1 MINSSLTAYHCM
13 DVDCWALPRRT
24 LLDGSAA
31 AGPAQGHAA
40 ADASG
45 AAAWP
50 TAWVLLRPVRAGP
63 GAAGAIYGP
72 NEARLQPRP
81 QCFNMCT

>member
-1 MINSSLTAYHCM
+1 MLTPSISSLTVYVLIAGRC
-13 DVDCWALPRRT
+13 CRT

-31 AGPAQGHAA
+31 ANPAQGHAA

-72 NEARLQPRP
+72 NEARLQPCL
-81 QCFNMCT
+81 QSLYV